1 MEKNYLTRRDFLKLT
16 KDGLGIAVFS
26 SAVQACVSKN
36 HHPVSKA
43 DQNQL
48 FNNNAVVNFIHGVA
62 SGDPTTDSLILWTR
76 VTPDAGEDGL
86 IVPVVWELSKES
98 NFRTTIASGIEP
110 ASKSSDFTVKID
122 VQNLTPQTHYFFRFL
137 CNGAVSPVASTKT
150 LPRNDVRSVKLSV
163 FSCSNYPAGHFNAY
177 GLASK
182 QKEVDAIIH
191 LGDYIYEYGI
201 DGYASQLAKELG
213 REVLPEHELFTLQD
227 YRTRHAQYRTDI
239 NLQELC
245 HTAPL
250 IAVWD
255 DHEISNNAFKNG
267 AENHQQG
274 EGNYLTRKA
283 AAMRAYF
290 EWMPIRESLDGKN
303 EIIHRSF
310 KFGELLDLHM
320 LDTRNIGRDQQM
332 SYADYSDPETGE
344 FNTSSF
350 SSDLMTP
357 DRSMLG
363 SKQLQWLQDNLKTST
378 SKWQVLGQQ
387 VLMGRM
393 NLPAAIATQKMT
405 IEEYKNLAKLAEIA
419 KRLAKND
426 KKITATET
434 TYFERNAR
442 ALSPTVEALLNLPD
456 VPYNLDA
463 WDGYSHER
471 EKIFGTSKR
480 LNKNLVVL
488 AGDTH
493 NAWCNDLRDR
503 NGDLI
508 GVEFA
513 APSVSSPG
521 LEDYLDLSEEDI
533 PTTES
538 NIVELIND
546 LRYFNAADR
555 GFMTLQFTH
564 EVIKA
569 TWHFVNTVKND
580 TYQEKQHRKT
590 VLAYRGDE
598 HGAEIL
604 QQ

>member
-16 KDGLGIAVFS
+16 KDGLSISVLS
-26 SAVQACVSKN
+26 SAVQACAGKS
-36 HHPVSKA
+36 HHSVIKA
-43 DQNQL
+43 DQNRL

-62 SGDPTTDSLILWTR
+62 SGDPTPDSLILWTR
-76 VTPDAGEDGL
+76 VTPDAEEDGL

-98 NFRTTIASGIEP
+98 NFRTTVAIGIEP
-110 ASKSSDFTVKID
+110 ASKLSDFTVKID

-137 CNGAVSPVASTKT
+137 CNGAASPVASTKT
-150 LPRNDVRSVKLSV
+150 LPRNNVRSVKLSV

-182 QKEVDAIIH
+182 QKEIDAIIH

-201 DGYASQLAKELG
+201 DGYASQQAKELG

-290 EWMPIRESLDGKN
+290 EWMPIRESIDGN
-303 EIIHRSF
+303 SEIINRSF

-426 KKITATET
+426 KKISETET
-434 TYFERNAR
+434 TYFARNAH

-463 WDGYSHER
+463 WDGYSNER

-521 LEDYLDLSEEDI
+521 LEDYLNLSEEDI

-580 TYQEKQHRKT
+580 TYQEKLHRKT

-604 QQ
+604 

>member
-1 MEKNYLTRRDFLKLT
+1 M
-16 KDGLGIAVFS
+16 
-26 SAVQACVSKN
+26 
-36 HHPVSKA
+36 
-43 DQNQL
+43 
-48 FNNNAVVNFIHGVA
+48 
-62 SGDPTTDSLILWTR
+62 
-76 VTPDAGEDGL
+76 
-86 IVPVVWELSKES
+86 
-98 NFRTTIASGIEP
+98 
-110 ASKSSDFTVKID
+110 
-122 VQNLTPQTHYFFRFL
+122 
-137 CNGAVSPVASTKT
+137 
-150 LPRNDVRSVKLSV
+150 
-163 FSCSNYPAGHFNAY
+163 
-177 GLASK
+177 
-182 QKEVDAIIH
+182 
-191 LGDYIYEYGI
+191 
-201 DGYASQLAKELG
+201 
-213 REVLPEHELFTLQD
+213 
-227 YRTRHAQYRTDI
+227 
-239 NLQELC
+239 
-245 HTAPL
+245 
-250 IAVWD
+250 
-255 DHEISNNAFKNG
+255 
-267 AENHQQG
+267 
-274 EGNYLTRKA
+274 
-283 AAMRAYF
+283 
-290 EWMPIRESLDGKN
+290 
-303 EIIHRSF
+303 
-310 KFGELLDLHM
+310 
-320 LDTRNIGRDQQM
+320 
-332 SYADYSDPETGE
+332 
-344 FNTSSF
+344 
-350 SSDLMTP
+350 
-357 DRSMLG
+357 
-363 SKQLQWLQDNLKTST
+363 
-378 SKWQVLGQQ
+378 
-387 VLMGRM
+387 
-393 NLPAAIATQKMT
+393 
-405 IEEYKNLAKLAEIA
+405 
-419 KRLAKND
+419 AKND

-434 TYFERNAR
+434 TYFERNAH

-564 EVIKA
+564 EIIKA

-604 QQ
+604 